1 MEFVVNFNSGTM
13 RDFRAI
19 TVDKGCIDDI
29 VSVLPIDADFTICE
43 SSQAWS
49 ELKETVYFGTRYPSG
64 YFKYRIDYPA
74 AIYGVEAFSNEKA
87 SDYGYFSS
95 EQGAED
101 FGKTRSKCGAVIV
114 QKVYRRS

>member
-29 VSVLPIDADFTICE
+29 VSVLPIDADFTICD

-74 AIYGVEAFSNEKA
+74 AAYGNGAFVNERA
-87 SDYGYFSS
+87 SDYGWFAS
-95 EQGAED
+95 EDDAIS
-101 FGKTRSKCGAVIV
+101 FGLTKSKSHVVIAL
-114 QKVYRRS
+114 KCA